1 MSKATLTIPPVASR
15 YPGWVSELSGCLLNM
30 TSSEQ
35 LHEEDNDAYRGE
47 TFVASALAGDENA
60 FGELVEAYQNT
71 IAQQMR
77 RFSRDQLVI
86 EELVHEVF
94 VEAYIGLS
102 SFKRRGPFVHWLR
115 KIAVRVGYRYWK
127 KHSNARRVNVDI
139 SSVQD
144 MLIDGDAAN
153 TDASELLGDILQM
166 LKPRDR
172 LVLTLLYWDG
182 CSVEEAAELA
192 GWSRSMAKVQAHRA
206 RQRLKKLLEEQ
217 YDD

>member
-1 MSKATLTIPPVASR
+1 MFPSVASR
-15 YPGWVSELSGCLLNM
+15 YPGWGSELLGCLLNM

-35 LHEEDNDAYRGE
+35 SQEEDRDQYHGE
-47 TFVASALAGDENA
+47 TFVASAVSGDGNA
-60 FGELVEAYQNT
+60 FGELVAAYQNA
-71 IAQQMR
+71 IALQMK

-127 KHSNARRVNVDI
+127 KHSNAGRVIVDI
-139 SSVQD
+139 ASVQD
-144 MLIDGDAAN
+144 MLIDGEATQ
-153 TDASELLGDILQM
+153 TDAGELLGDILQM

-192 GWSRSMAKVQAHRA
+192 GWSRSMVKVQAHRA
-206 RQRLKKLLEEQ
+206 RKRLKKLIEEQ
-217 YDD
+217 SDD